1 MHEVNWK
8 CKKKDFKESVT
19 HYCYAFKIKLM
30 FTFLIIYDLIQLRNH
45 FVPSMLK
52 TPNEW
57 PDAKKF
63 TK

>member
-8 CKKKDFKESVT
+8 CKKKILRNLLHIT
-19 HYCYAFKIKLM
+19 AMHLKLNNVY
-30 FTFLIIYDLIQLRNH
+30 FHNYDLIQLKNH

-57 PDAKKF
+57 PDANKF